1 MAKAKKSGHV
11 TFAVGAQRY
20 TAYYVVEDGKL
31 TVSNEI
37 GTLTAPYSGG
47 SAPHQA
53 QQLLARLVREERGAR
68 S

>member
-1 MAKAKKSGHV
+1 MIKVRKSGNV
-11 TFAVGAQRY
+11 TFAVGTQRY
-20 TAYYVVEDGKL
+20 TAYFVVEDGKL
-31 TVSNEI
+31 KVSNEI

-53 QQLLARLVREERGAR
+53 QQLLARLVREERG

>member
-37 GTLTAPYSGG
+37 GTLTAP
-47 SAPHQA
+47 
-53 QQLLARLVREERGAR
+53 
-68 S
+68 

>member
-31 TVSNEI
+31 KVSNEI

-47 SAPHQA
+47 SAPHLA
-53 QQLLARLVREERGAR
+53 QQLLARLVREERGAQ